1 MPRRDDMAFIFRS
14 DHGDYFCAT
23 LPDVLPSCRFIPVL
37 LLRIGAIIDCLNTI
51 IEPNVACLIFV
62 LWFMM
67 PCVVDSVVVVGFG
80 GQVIELYLSVMLYFG
95 HFAMYLKINCHFCYQ
110 NRGK

>member
-14 DHGDYFCAT
+14 DHGDYSCAT

-37 LLRIGAIIDCLNTI
+37 LLRIGAIIDCLNTV
-51 IEPNVACLIFV
+51 IEPNVAFLIFV
-62 LWFMM
+62 LRFVM
-67 PCVVDSVVVVGFG
+67 PCVEDALVVVGFS

-95 HFAMYLKINCHFCYQ
+95 HFIMNLKNNYQFCYQ